1 MMEIILKEDVEKVG
15 KAGEKAR
22 VAAGYAR
29 NYLIPQGLAIKATE
43 RALKDIEEHMKRRA
57 KRLAEEKADAEKMAE
72 ALSQLKLEFTR
83 KAGEE
88 GKLFG
93 SVTASEIGKEVVAK
107 GFNIDK
113 RKVLLDVPLKQLGEH
128 KVPIK
133 LHPEVTAEITV
144 EVKPEGGETIVAPV
158 GEEPAE
164 KAPSE
169 TPEETAASET
179 AGESEEK

>member
-1 MMEIILKEDVEKVG
+1 MEIILKEDVEKVG

-22 VAAGYAR
+22 VATGYAR

-43 RALKDIEEHMKRRA
+43 RALKDIEDHMKRRA

-72 ALSQLKLEFTR
+72 ALSLLKLEFTR

-113 RKVLLDVPLKQLGEH
+113 RKVLLDVPVKQLGEH

-144 EVKPEGGETIVAPV
+144 EVLPEGGETIIAPV
-158 GEEPAE
+158 GEKPAE
-164 KAPSE
+164 ETPSE

-179 AGESEEK
+179 AGESEEE